1 MRVQISDPARL
12 QDLLDFLRRAE
23 CVAEQAR
30 RDEADVYVPRA
41 SSETQARRELELY
54 LQTWEAMNPDALTQ
68 IIEHESSASG
78 DRKTVGRTPE
88 RLQGPRDKGAGDRKS
103 VV

>member
-1 MRVQISDPARL
+1 M
-12 QDLLDFLRRAE
+12 
-23 CVAEQAR
+23 AEQAR

-88 RLQGPRDKGAGDRKS
+88 RLQGPRDKGAGRSLGTGVKPSACNPGD
-103 VV
+103 